1 MRRVAE
7 VRGQGEAG
15 SQWVDVTAVGARPR
29 LRVTSADPPRCWTEQ
44 AEWHGLRATLRLDLD
59 AAGADRCR
67 LSASFRIDGRG
78 PWRAFAAVL
87 QRLAPPAVASDLRRA
102 VRLAERA

>member
-1 MRRVAE
+1 M
-7 VRGQGEAG
+7 
-15 SQWVDVTAVGARPR
+15 GARPR

-67 LSASFRIDGRG
+67 LSASFRIDGHLVRG
-78 PWRAFAAVL
+78 GRSRPFSNAWR
-87 QRLAPPAVASDLRRA
+87 RPRIASDLRRA